1 MASSFLQ
8 NANNRLTRIVAYKGD
23 DQETLVIKKIWLVT
37 VVTITFVS
45 TIGSFQWLFQLGLK
59 NMFIFQCIYFGYF
72 TLLAVLFLWI
82 RRGIEWFVFAT
93 SIFHI
98 LFSFVIV
105 CIQGGIVA
113 SSGLVFVGWGGG
125 PIYFLMLQKYSK
137 WAIHVQVFFMLTVV
151 VEILL
156 QPYLTPDPD
165 MSPGAALEIFSGFF
179 LVITFAVFLM
189 LRFFINQN
197 AKIKESE
204 KKRIQELADLKARF
218 YTNISH
224 EFRTPITVILGM
236 AEQAADKP
244 REYYHTGLKMIRRNA
259 NRLLHLVN
267 QMLDLSKLEAG
278 QMPLHFIQNDI
289 LSYLRYVAEPFQHLA
304 GEKNVRFH
312 FLTDFDEIRM
322 DYDPEKIESLVGNLL
337 SNALKHTP
345 ESTDVYFMVALVEG
359 IAPPGHQAFSLFPFE
374 NKGSSG
380 KNLSLKIKDTGPGI
394 PEDQLDRI
402 FDRFYQVNAPD
413 DHKPEGTGIGLAI
426 VKELVKLM
434 GGNLFVKSA
443 PGQGTEFTVYLPV
456 KNEAPVTQP
465 VLMEAAHENFTQAYP
480 ENGER
485 IEKWQTHQE
494 LPHLLVIED
503 NPDVIQYIR
512 AVLHG
517 KYHLHIAQNGDDGIE
532 KALASIPDI
541 ILSDVMMPGKDG
553 FEVCRTLKNDLR
565 TSHIPII
572 LLTAKADIESRITG
586 LEQGADAYLTKPFDS
601 RELLVHLQKLIDLRE
616 KLKVKYLQM
625 AINPPPQKDLAHPD
639 EIFLGNLTEVLKT
652 KLDDESFG
660 TNELSHSLH
669 ISRIQLF
676 RKLKAITGHSP
687 SDLIR
692 TYRLNKAKELLS
704 STNLNISEIAFEVGF
719 KDPAYFTRAFTKE
732 FGLTPSAIRP
742 HHNG

>member
-1 MASSFLQ
+1 MASSWIQ
-8 NANNRLTRIVAYKGD
+8 NANARLTRIVAYKGD
-23 DQETLVIKKIWLVT
+23 DDETLVIKKIWLVT
-37 VVTITFVS
+37 VVLINFFS
-45 TIGSFQWLFQLGLK
+45 SISSFQWLFQWGLK
-59 NMFIFQCIYFGYF
+59 NMFIFQSIYFGYF
-72 TLLAVLFLWI
+72 TLLTVLFLWL
-82 RRGIEWFVFAT
+82 RRGIEKFVFAT
-93 SIFHI
+93 AIFHI
-98 LFSFVIV
+98 LFSFAIV
-105 CIQGGIVA
+105 CIQGGILA
-113 SSGLVFVGWGGG
+113 SAGLVFVGWGGG

-189 LRFFINQN
+189 LRFSINQN
-197 AKIKESE
+197 AKIKETE

-244 REYYHTGLKMIRRNA
+244 REYYQTGLKMIRRNA

-278 QMPLHFIQNDI
+278 QMPLHFIQYDI
-289 LSYLRYVAEPFQHLA
+289 LSYLRYVVEPFRHLA
-304 GEKNVRFH
+304 GEKNIRFH

-345 ESTDVYFMVALVEG
+345 EGTDVYFMVGLVEG
-359 IAPPGHQAFSLFPFE
+359 WTPPGNQVFSLFPFE
-374 NKGSSG
+374 KNDGPG
-380 KNLSLKIKDTGPGI
+380 KNLSLKIKDTGSGI
-394 PEDQLDRI
+394 PQDQLGRI

-426 VKELVKLM
+426 VKELVKLL

-456 KNEAPVTQP
+456 KNEAPVMQP
-465 VLMEAAHENFTQAYP
+465 ALTEAPHENWLP
-480 ENGER
+480 DDPDNGER
-485 IEKWQTHQE
+485 SEKWQPHHD
-494 LPHLLVIED
+494 LPLLLVIED
-503 NPDVIQYIR
+503 NPDVVQYIR
-512 AVLHG
+512 AVLEG
-517 KYHLHIAQNGDDGIE
+517 KYHLHVANNGTEGIE
-532 KALASIPDI
+532 KALATIPDVV
-541 ILSDVMMPGKDG
+541 LSDVMMPGKDG
-553 FEVCRTLKNDLR
+553 FEVCRTLKNDFR

-572 LLTAKADIESRITG
+572 LLTAKADQESRITG
-586 LEQGADAYLTKPFDS
+586 LELGADVYLAKPFDS
-601 RELLVHLQKLIDLRE
+601 RELLVHLQKQIELRD
-616 KLKVKYLQM
+616 KLKAKYRQM
-625 AINPPPQKDLAHPD
+625 VIAPSPSAAPAHPD
-639 EIFLGNLTEVLKT
+639 EIFMKNLHDILKT
-652 KLDDESFG
+652 KAEDELFG
-660 TNELSHSLH
+660 TNELSQSLQ
-669 ISRIQLF
+669 ISRIHLF
-676 RKLKAITGHSP
+676 RKLKALTGHSP
-687 SDLIR
+687 SELIR
-692 TYRLNKAKELLS
+692 TYRLNRAKELLATS
-704 STNLNISEIAFEVGF
+704 HLNISEIAYEVGF

-732 FGLTPSAIRP
+732 FGLAPSSIRP

>member
-1 MASSFLQ
+1 MASSWIQ
-8 NANNRLTRIVAYKGD
+8 NANTWLTRIVAYKGD
-23 DQETLVIKKIWLVT
+23 DEETLVIKKIWLVT
-37 VVTITFVS
+37 VVTINFFS
-45 TIGSFQWLFQLGLK
+45 TISSFQWLFQLGLK
-59 NMFIFQCIYFGYF
+59 NMFIFQSIYFGYF
-72 TLLAVLFLWI
+72 TLLTILFLRI

-93 SIFHI
+93 AIFHI

-105 CIQGGIVA
+105 CLQGGIVA
-113 SSGLVFVGWGGG
+113 SAGLVFVGWGGG
-125 PIYFLMLQKYSK
+125 PIYFLLLQKNRK
-137 WAIHVQVFFMLTVV
+137 WAIHIQVFFMLTVV
-151 VEILL
+151 VEFLL
-156 QPYLTPDPD
+156 QPHLTPDPD
-165 MSPGAALEIFSGFF
+165 LSPDEAVFLFTGFF
-179 LVITFAVFLM
+179 LVITLAVFLM
-189 LRFFINQN
+189 LRYSIVQN
-197 AKIKESE
+197 AKIKEAE
-204 KKRIQELADLKARF
+204 KERIQELADLKARF

-244 REYYHTGLKMIRRNA
+244 KEYYQTGLKMIRQNA

-267 QMLDLSKLEAG
+267 QMLDLSRLEAG
-278 QMPLHFIQNDI
+278 QMPLHFIQHDI

-312 FLTDFDEIRM
+312 FLTDFDEIQM
-322 DYDPEKIESLVGNLL
+322 DYDPEKIESLAGNLL

-345 ESTDVYFMVALVEG
+345 EGADVYFMVALVEG
-359 IAPPGHQAFSLFPFE
+359 MAPPGGQAFSLFPFE
-374 NKGSSG
+374 TKEARV

-394 PEDQLDRI
+394 PQDQLGRI

-426 VKELVKLM
+426 VKELLKLL
-434 GGNLFVKSA
+434 GGNLFVKST

-456 KNEAPVTQP
+456 KNEAPLAQP
-465 VLMEAAHENFTQAYP
+465 VLAEAVHDDRTLSYP
-480 ENGER
+480 ENGQR
-485 IEKWQTHQE
+485 SEKWQPHHD

-503 NPDVIQYIR
+503 NPDVVQYIR
-512 AVLHG
+512 AVLEG
-517 KYHLHIAQNGDDGIE
+517 RYHLHVAQNGDEGIE
-532 KALASIPDI
+532 KALETIPDI

-586 LEQGADAYLTKPFDS
+586 LEQGADAYLTKPFDN

-616 KLKVKYLQM
+616 KLKVKYRQM

-639 EIFLGNLTEVLKT
+639 EIFLGNLTAVLKA

-687 SDLIR
+687 SELIR
-692 TYRLNKAKELLS
+692 TYRLNKAKELLAT
-704 STNLNISEIAFEVGF
+704 TNMNVSEIAFEVGF